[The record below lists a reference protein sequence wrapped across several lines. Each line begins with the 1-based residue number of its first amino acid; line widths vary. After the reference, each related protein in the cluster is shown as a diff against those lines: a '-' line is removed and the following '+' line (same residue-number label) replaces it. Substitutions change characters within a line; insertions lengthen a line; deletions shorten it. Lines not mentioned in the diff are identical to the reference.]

1 MDLCGGSF
9 KVLAEIGIEFCDTK
23 AGYFFVLGLGMFLE
37 EEDKLLALHVVER
50 DVDILRFPAHD
61 LVEKLCTLSRTHPPA
76 TLSTVFS
83 CSSRV

>member
-1 MDLCGGSF
+1 MDLCSGSF
-9 KVLAEIGIEFCDTK
+9 KVFAEVGIEFGDTK
-23 AGYFFVLGLGMFLE
+23 AGYFFVLGLGLFFE

-61 LVEKLCTLSRTHPPA
+61 LVEKLRTLSRTHPPA
-76 TLSTVFS
+76 TLSTVLS